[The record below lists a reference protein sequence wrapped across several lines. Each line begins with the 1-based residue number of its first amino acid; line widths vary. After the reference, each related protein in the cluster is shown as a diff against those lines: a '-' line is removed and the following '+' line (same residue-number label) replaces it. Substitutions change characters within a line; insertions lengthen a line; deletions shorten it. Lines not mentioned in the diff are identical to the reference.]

1 MNFFF
6 LTINAFTNFLAQT
19 KFVFT
24 QSAFNI
30 KTFIKNPKNN
40 YYIFDTNEKF
50 DSCRF
55 LLQSEQREVVIDCI
69 EKGPK

>member
-6 LTINAFTNFLAQT
+6 TINAFTNFQALT

-40 YYIFDTNEKF
+40 YFFDTNEKF

-55 LLQSEQREVVIDCI
+55 LLQSEQGEVVINCI